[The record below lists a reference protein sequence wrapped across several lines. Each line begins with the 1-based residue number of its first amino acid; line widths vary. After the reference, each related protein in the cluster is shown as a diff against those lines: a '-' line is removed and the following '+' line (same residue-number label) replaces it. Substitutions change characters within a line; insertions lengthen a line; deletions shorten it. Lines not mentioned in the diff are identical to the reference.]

1 MTTIIVIVLLI
12 TSYAIGFTCGYLVGR
27 RDEEIDDGY

>member
-1 MTTIIVIVLLI
+1 MTVIIVIVLLI
-12 TSYAIGFTCGYLVGR
+12 TSCAIGFTLGYLTGR